1 MVPCKE
7 LQALHWEPKAVLT
20 GFRQGVWLYLGSCYP
35 LGLRSRLLEATG
47 TDRYP
52 NFPLLDTSEVR
63 GKKKESSLEGFS
75 FLTSYPNWIWAQR
88 LKTYSFPGNEEF
100 CQDRPVERI
109 GTRCLMLLM
118 NSQLLEPRGKAGR
131 WASIPGTPM
140 FVLSRASPPECGKSL
155 AALASTARNCPVL
168 TNCLSPG
175 QIMAVVRR
183 GFFVLVL
190 PTMQPTNHET
200 VVSLL
205 QFL

>member
-1 MVPCKE
+1 MRPNMGSRECAKIQVVPRKE
-7 LQALHWEPKAVLT
+7 LQALLWEPKAVQT
-20 GFRQGVWLYLGSCYP
+20 AFRERVWLCLLRFLLP
-35 LGLRSRLLEATG
+35 LDLHSRLLEATG

-63 GKKKESSLEGFS
+63 RQKKKSSLEGCS

-140 FVLSRASPPECGKSL
+140 FALSRASPPECGKSL
-155 AALASTARNCPVL
+155 AALAS
-168 TNCLSPG
+168 G
-175 QIMAVVRR
+175 
-183 GFFVLVL
+183 
-190 PTMQPTNHET
+190 
-200 VVSLL
+200 
-205 QFL
+205 

>member
-1 MVPCKE
+1 MCKDPGGWYHAKSSK
-7 LQALHWEPKAVLT
+7 LFFGSPRLC
-20 GFRQGVWLYLGSCYP
+20 RQHLGKESGSVCLGSCYP
-35 LGLRSRLLEATG
+35 LDLCSRLLKATG

-63 GKKKESSLEGFS
+63 RKKKESSLEGCS

-118 NSQLLEPRGKAGR
+118 NSQLLEPRGKAER

-140 FVLSRASPPECGKSL
+140 FALSRASPPECGKSL
-155 AALASTARNCPVL
+155 AALAS
-168 TNCLSPG
+168 G
-175 QIMAVVRR
+175 
-183 GFFVLVL
+183 
-190 PTMQPTNHET
+190 
-200 VVSLL
+200 
-205 QFL
+205 